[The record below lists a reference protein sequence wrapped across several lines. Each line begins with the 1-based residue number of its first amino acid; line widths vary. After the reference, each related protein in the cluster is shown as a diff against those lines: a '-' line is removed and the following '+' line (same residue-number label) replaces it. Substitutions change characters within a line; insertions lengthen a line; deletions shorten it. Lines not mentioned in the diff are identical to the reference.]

1 MVSRNIKNIV
11 TESFWMAI
19 DAIRKNKLRSSLT
32 LLGISIGVFSVIGVM
47 TAIRTLESSIA
58 SGLNVFATNTFVIQ
72 KYPEVNFG
80 SNREY
85 RKRKNIDF
93 SQYQKFKSRSILPIL
108 VSVLEGSSV
117 RNVRYKDRIVKNY
130 VDLIGGD
137 DGTIRFYNTYISD
150 GRNFIEDDIHFKR
163 NVCVL
168 GMDVVDRLFPFEDP
182 ISKKIKVDGLD
193 YFVIGVTE
201 RQGEAFGQSKDNFIA
216 IPISTYLERFSEKWT
231 TLSIHV
237 ESSSESTFEKTK
249 DEAIG
254 LMRSIRKVKPED
266 DNDFEVW
273 RAFTPSELLPQL
285 SYFGINADEQIDQL
299 TDPLQDSFENAVS
312 EAANAT
318 NVIPSL
324 ADTVALGQKGLKSL
338 ANKLEAQSKSVN
350 SLVNKMNDLNRKI
363 TEGTNLLKDAMTY
376 GPLSLDA
383 HLIGPDLQ
391 LRSNS
396 EFVDAVDRALSDAT
410 DPNRPTFGPPAAK
423 DIAASQG
430 SIEAA
435 LRGEAPI
442 VQNTTMWFGIVLT
455 IQAENK
461 TALGNQMNTIA
472 NFLSIDDSPID
483 LDKTD
488 QLTNLFG

>member
-93 SQYQKFKSRSILPIL
+93 SQYQKFKSRSTLPVL

-130 VDLIGGD
+130 VELIGGD
-137 DGTIRFYNTYISD
+137 DGTIRFYNTYLSD

-216 IPISTYLERFSEKWT
+216 IPISTYLERFSDKWT

-254 LMRSIRKVKPED
+254 IMRSIRKVKPED
-266 DNDFEVW
+266 DNDFEVVTNTEMIEQFSGFTSGVKLFALCVSVIALVVAGIGIMNIMLVSVTERIKEIGIRKAIGATKKDILTQFLMEAIFLSEFGGIVGIIMGVAGGNMVAIIFNIPAVIPIDWAVIGLVVCSAIGIGFGIYPAW
-273 RAFTPSELLPQL
+273 RAAQL
-285 SYFGINADEQIDQL
+285 
-299 TDPLQDSFENAVS
+299 DPIESLRFE
-312 EAANAT
+312 
-318 NVIPSL
+318 
-324 ADTVALGQKGLKSL
+324 
-338 ANKLEAQSKSVN
+338 
-350 SLVNKMNDLNRKI
+350 
-363 TEGTNLLKDAMTY
+363 
-376 GPLSLDA
+376 
-383 HLIGPDLQ
+383 
-391 LRSNS
+391 
-396 EFVDAVDRALSDAT
+396 
-410 DPNRPTFGPPAAK
+410 
-423 DIAASQG
+423 
-430 SIEAA
+430 
-435 LRGEAPI
+435 
-442 VQNTTMWFGIVLT
+442 
-455 IQAENK
+455 
-461 TALGNQMNTIA
+461 
-472 NFLSIDDSPID
+472 
-483 LDKTD
+483 
-488 QLTNLFG
+488 

>member
-1 MVSRNIKNIV
+1 MGSRSLKNIV
-11 TESFWMAI
+11 NESFWMAI

-47 TAIRTLESSIA
+47 TSIRTLESSIA

-72 KYPEVNFG
+72 KYPEISFG

-93 SQYQKFKSRSILPIL
+93 PQYQKFKSRSTLPIL
-108 VSVLEGSSV
+108 VSVLEGTSV

-137 DGTIRFYNTYISD
+137 DGTIRFYNTYLSD
-150 GRNFIEDDIHFKR
+150 GRNFIDDDIHFGR

-182 ISKKIKVDGLD
+182 ISKKIKIDGLE

-216 IPISTYLERFSEKWT
+216 IPISTYLERFSDKWT

-266 DNDFEVW
+266 DNDFEVVTNTEMIEQFSGFTSGVKLFALCVSVIALVVAGIGIMNIMLVSVTERIKEIGIRKAIGATKKDILTQFLMEAVFLSEFGGIVGIIMGIVGGNMVAIIFNIPAVIPIDWAVIGLVVCSAIGIGFGIYPAW
-273 RAFTPSELLPQL
+273 RAAQL
-285 SYFGINADEQIDQL
+285 
-299 TDPLQDSFENAVS
+299 DPIESLRFE
-312 EAANAT
+312 
-318 NVIPSL
+318 
-324 ADTVALGQKGLKSL
+324 
-338 ANKLEAQSKSVN
+338 
-350 SLVNKMNDLNRKI
+350 
-363 TEGTNLLKDAMTY
+363 
-376 GPLSLDA
+376 
-383 HLIGPDLQ
+383 
-391 LRSNS
+391 
-396 EFVDAVDRALSDAT
+396 
-410 DPNRPTFGPPAAK
+410 
-423 DIAASQG
+423 
-430 SIEAA
+430 
-435 LRGEAPI
+435 
-442 VQNTTMWFGIVLT
+442 
-455 IQAENK
+455 
-461 TALGNQMNTIA
+461 
-472 NFLSIDDSPID
+472 
-483 LDKTD
+483 
-488 QLTNLFG
+488 